1 MKYEGFIEKEKHL
14 GCLIPILSV
23 WVQGGGWCNSISS
36 CSLRKMTA
44 LGSSKYMD
52 RQVPFSGILSSDPA
66 QNPGKA
72 SASSLAT
79 LLLPN
84 QIGLGFFIFL
94 RESAP
99 FKFKLKFISFIF
111 CLVLFGTE

>member
-1 MKYEGFIEKEKHL
+1 M
-14 GCLIPILSV
+14 
-23 WVQGGGWCNSISS
+23 QGGGWCHTKSS

-72 SASSLAT
+72 SASSVST
-79 LLLPN
+79 FLLTSH
-84 QIGLGFFIFL
+84 IGFAFF
-94 RESAP
+94 
-99 FKFKLKFISFIF
+99 SFCENLYVHI
-111 CLVLFGTE
+111 L